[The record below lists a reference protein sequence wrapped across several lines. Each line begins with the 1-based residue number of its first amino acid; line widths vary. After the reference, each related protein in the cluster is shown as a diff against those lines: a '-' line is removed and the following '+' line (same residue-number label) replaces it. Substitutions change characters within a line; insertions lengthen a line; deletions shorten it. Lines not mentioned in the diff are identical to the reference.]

1 MTDPVQTAGY
11 WDNAVDG
18 YVAVAEPFTARF
30 CEDAVAL
37 AGIERGTTLLDIATG
52 PGALAIAAAQAGAIV
67 TAIDFS
73 PAMVA
78 RLHERVGA
86 LPVTARVGDGQA
98 LDLPDAA
105 FDRVCSVFGIPL
117 FPDWR
122 RGLKEAAR
130 VLRPGGRL
138 VIAVTDNRDGFGPNR
153 LLSDAR
159 AALYPDRPA
168 HGVVEGMA
176 ILADRARLIG
186 EVAAAG
192 FTAIVVHDR
201 THDFLID
208 PAMLTADNPALTG
221 HPLIADLSDGERQR
235 VIERV
240 IAENLPRAGPAG
252 LAVPGTARIVVA
264 TKP

>member
-1 MTDPVQTAGY
+1 MTEPVQTAGY
-11 WDNAVDG
+11 WDSAVDG

-52 PGALAIAAAQAGAIV
+52 PGALAIAAARAGASV

-73 PAMVA
+73 PAMIA
-78 RLHERVGA
+78 RLQGRVGA
-86 LPVTARVGDGQA
+86 LPITALVGDGQA
-98 LDLPDAA
+98 LDLPADA

-130 VLRPGGRL
+130 VLKSGGRL
-138 VIAVTDNRDGFGPNR
+138 VLAVADNPDGFGPNR
-153 LLSDAR
+153 LLADAR

-168 HGVVEGMA
+168 HVAVEAMA
-176 ILADRARLIG
+176 VLADRTRLIA

-192 FTAIVVHDR
+192 FTEIAVHER
-201 THDFLID
+201 THDFVID
-208 PAMLTADNPALTG
+208 PAMLTADNPTLTG
-221 HPLIADLSDGERQR
+221 HPLIADLSDEQRQR
-235 VIERV
+235 VIGRV
-240 IAENLPRAGPAG
+240 IAESLPRAHATG
-252 LAVPGTARIVVA
+252 LAIPGTARIVVA
-264 TKP
+264 TKS